1 MLVIKLNAGPL
12 CRVLAGPFCTM
23 LLGDLGA
30 EVIKVEKP
38 GEQIAT
44 GLYADPL
51 HASVHTI
58 LPFLL
63 LKVRYPTISYFI
75 IGCGFSNEFKVCVVA
90 LLVEFM

>member
-1 MLVIKLNAGPL
+1 
-12 CRVLAGPFCTM
+12 M

-58 LPFLL
+58 LPFLI
-63 LKVRYPTISYFI
+63 LKVRYPTISQVIFI
-75 IGCGFSNEFKVCVVA
+75 IGDGFSNEFKCV
-90 LLVEFM
+90 LSHSW

>member
-1 MLVIKLNAGPL
+1 MKLNAGPL

-58 LPFLL
+58 LPFLIL
-63 LKVRYPTISYFI
+63 EVRYPTISQVIFI
-75 IGCGFSNEFKVCVVA
+75 VSE
-90 LLVEFM
+90 